1 LPITTSEFS
10 VRATVGRGCDELADT
25 GFHEP
30 SGMRVFVVAA
40 RTNLGSARGIHHLRA
55 RAPYGRAMP
64 RPKIHHE
71 ERVTTALRVPKPLH
85 ERLKEAAA
93 DRQVGVNLLAVTA
106 IEDYLS
112 RLIPV
117 EELKLTR

>member
-1 LPITTSEFS
+1 MSRIPA
-10 VRATVGRGCDELADT
+10 VRNDQ
-25 GFHEP
+25 EP
-30 SGMRVFVVAA
+30 APPEVSACGNRAGA
-40 RTNLGSARGIHHLRA
+40 RDIHHSRV
-55 RAPYGRAMP
+55 PSSYGHGMP
-64 RPKIHHE
+64 RPKTHHE

>member
-1 LPITTSEFS
+1 MVSA
-10 VRATVGRGCDELADT
+10 RANHGE
-25 GFHEP
+25 
-30 SGMRVFVVAA
+30 
-40 RTNLGSARGIHHLRA
+40 ARGIHHLRA
-55 RAPYGRAMP
+55 PVSYGPRMP

-93 DRQVGVNLLAVTA
+93 NRQVGVNLLAVTA